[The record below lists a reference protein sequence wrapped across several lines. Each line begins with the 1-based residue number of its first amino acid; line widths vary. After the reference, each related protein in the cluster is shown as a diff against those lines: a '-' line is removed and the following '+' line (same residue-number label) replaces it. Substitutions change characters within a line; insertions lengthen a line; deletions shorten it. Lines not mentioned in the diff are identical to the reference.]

1 MNNDDLL
8 RYSRHLLLDEIDIA
22 GQEKLLA
29 ARVLI
34 IGVGGL
40 GSPAALYLA
49 SAGVGQLT
57 LCDDD
62 QVELSNLQRQIAHD
76 ESRLGQAKAESA
88 AARLRLINSRIKIC
102 ARTERLQDDSLLQAV
117 AEHDLVLDCTD
128 NLNTRFAINAACHAH
143 KKPLV
148 SGAAIRWDGQISVFN
163 HAAADSAC
171 YRCLYHPDAE
181 QSLTCSESGVV
192 APLVG
197 IVGAMQALEAIK
209 LIVGTGESLTNRL
222 LLLDGKYLQWREIRL
237 VRDPHCPVCSI

>member
-8 RYSRHLLLDEIDIA
+8 RYSRHLLLDEIDIQ

-62 QVELSNLQRQIAHD
+62 KVELSNLQRQIAHD
-76 ESRLGQAKAESA
+76 ESRLGHSKAESGA
-88 AARLRLINSRIKIC
+88 TRLRLINSRIQVN
-102 ARTERLQDDSLLQAV
+102 ARTERLQGEALMAAV
-117 AEHDLVLDCTD
+117 SEHDLVLDCTD
-128 NLNTRFAINAACHAH
+128 NLNTRFAINEACHAH
-143 KKPLV
+143 QKPLV

-163 HAAADSAC
+163 HAKANAAC

-181 QSLTCSESGVV
+181 QSLTCSESGVI

-209 LIVGTGESLTNRL
+209 LIVGAGECLTNRL
-222 LLLDGKYLQWREIRL
+222 LLLDGKYLQWREIKL
-237 VRDPHCPVCSI
+237 QRDPKCPVCSI